1 MIVFPL
7 IRSVGLN
14 AATASSALGFASAGA
29 ACKRIQRSGSQPA
42 YRKELLSQTLA
53 SRFATESANIIH
65 QIPNVIRGFNFAEG
79 RHSGETDS
87 VLDDPKQLLV
97 GKALHLLA
105 GEVGGAWIHPSPHRG
120 RRTAIGTM
128 TQATLRRV
136 ECVSSGDTGLCVL
149 RARRY
154 SLAAC
159 PANEE
164 ARAPIRNRRLKT
176 ARLLQRG
183 QIETHQRNHNQ
194 HHSEH
199 EDRPRGS

>member
-7 IRSVGLN
+7 IRSVGLK

-53 SRFATESANIIH
+53 SRFATERANIIH

-79 RHSGETDS
+79 RHSGVADS

-97 GKALHLLA
+97 GTALHLLA

-120 RRTAIGTM
+120 WRTAIGTM
-128 TQATLRRV
+128 TQAILRRV
-136 ECVSSGDTGLCVL
+136 ECVSAGDAGLCVL
-149 RARRY
+149 GARRY
-154 SLAAC
+154 ALPAC
-159 PANEE
+159 PTDKE
-164 ARAPIRNRRLKT
+164 ASAQLAT
-176 ARLLQRG
+176 
-183 QIETHQRNHNQ
+183 
-194 HHSEH
+194 
-199 EDRPRGS
+199 D